1 MQPHNLRNLVSPQ
14 HDTSIWIDGA
24 GVGDGLFHPV
34 KQVSEPC
41 GRDLFHSLPKRCSE
55 RVHLRPFGGKDLL
68 RRWRGWPR
76 LKLQIIAKQCRLSDG
91 PIPKASRGNSII
103 WDNMVRAKAKI
114 GDKGSVGSF
123 EQ

>member
-1 MQPHNLRNLVSPQ
+1 MCFDRIGICRLH
-14 HDTSIWIDGA
+14 
-24 GVGDGLFHPV
+24 LF
-34 KQVSEPC
+34 
-41 GRDLFHSLPKRCSE
+41 
-55 RVHLRPFGGKDLL
+55 

-76 LKLQIIAKQCRLSDG
+76 LELQIIAKTCGLGNS

-103 WDNMVRAKAKI
+103 GDYMVRATAKI